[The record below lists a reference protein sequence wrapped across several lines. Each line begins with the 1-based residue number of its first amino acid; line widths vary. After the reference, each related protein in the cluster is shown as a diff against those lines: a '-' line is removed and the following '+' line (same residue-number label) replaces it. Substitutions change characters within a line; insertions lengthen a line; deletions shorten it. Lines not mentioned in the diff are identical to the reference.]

1 MLIADIVFNQV
12 RGNITNTTVAVAA
25 PHEPS
30 GDFQLPMDTLEI
42 VTSGVRFLAGEVHG
56 NLSSFMER
64 NGDLGGIKVAAW
76 KPYRVSKWSW
86 VASSSV
92 IFALGPSEENRILWY
107 DCQAWEELP
116 HGAAQLEA
124 YRPRDVVETTHG
136 YGAIYPFPTMLTTT
150 GHLSFY
156 PVYQM
161 LSSTATLFG
170 TMDDS
175 YDLSRGWASL
185 GVVIQKAPRV
195 IVPHTH
201 KLCITF
207 GSKNSNR
214 SWHSWNRRQENAKLR
229 YAEKP
234 W

>member
-1 MLIADIVFNQV
+1 MAGRCPVVASVEIAIACPNMLIADIVFNQV

-107 DCQAWEELP
+107 DCQAWE
-116 HGAAQLEA
+116 
-124 YRPRDVVETTHG
+124 DVAH
-136 YGAIYPFPTMLTTT
+136 
-150 GHLSFY
+150 
-156 PVYQM
+156 
-161 LSSTATLFG
+161 
-170 TMDDS
+170 
-175 YDLSRGWASL
+175 
-185 GVVIQKAPRV
+185 
-195 IVPHTH
+195 
-201 KLCITF
+201 
-207 GSKNSNR
+207 
-214 SWHSWNRRQENAKLR
+214 
-229 YAEKP
+229 
-234 W
+234 